1 MDEPKFENEPTEKRT
16 TTNTLKM
23 SIVVPVVAVLALA
36 CGAGAALALR
46 SSHEVTFPTA
56 YQAVLLANGAVH
68 YAKVQ
73 GYGTTNPVVVD
84 VYYIVT
90 QTNPETKQSNNV
102 LVKRG
107 KELHGPDCMY
117 VDPNQIVFVEP
128 VGPGSKVAQLIAES
142 H

>member
-1 MDEPKFENEPTEKRT
+1 MDEPKFEAEPAVKTPA
-16 TTNTLKM
+16 TNTMKISTVAIL
-23 SIVVPVVAVLALA
+23 VVVLALLVG
-36 CGAGAALALR
+36 GAFALKT
-46 SSHEVTFPTA
+46 SHEVTFPTP
-56 YQAVLLANGAVH
+56 YQAVLLANGAVY

-73 GYGTTNPVVVD
+73 GYGTPNPVLMD

-90 QTNPETKQSNNV
+90 QTNPETKATSNV

-107 KELHGPDCMY
+107 KELHGPDRMY
-117 VDPNQIVFVEP
+117 VNPNQIVFVEP

>member
-1 MDEPKFENEPTEKRT
+1 MDEPKFEAAGKT
-16 TTNTLKM
+16 TATNTMKI
-23 SIVVPVVAVLALA
+23 STVVAIVGVLALV

-46 SSHEVTFPTA
+46 SSHEVTFPTP
-56 YQAVLLANGAVH
+56 YQAVLLANGAVY

-73 GYGTTNPVVVD
+73 GYGTSNPVLTD

-90 QTNPETKQSNNV
+90 QTNPETKQSSNV

-107 KELHGPDCMY
+107 KELHGPDRMY
-117 VDPNQIVFVEP
+117 VNPNQIVFVEP